1 MDAIKVTTTQ
11 NVDLEYEAA
20 GLGYRLL
27 ASILDIIFMGVY
39 LGVVMVI
46 LGISGA
52 MNNNLFSGD
61 NYFLLTVLTIAGLPV
76 LLYHFLS
83 ETFMNGQSLGKKIMG
98 IKVVKLDGSQPGIG
112 SYILRSVFRIIDIH
126 IMNGLVAIIAI
137 PVSEKSQRLGDM
149 AAGTTVIRKDSN
161 TSLRDTILYR
171 QIPSYSIVFQQVS
184 LLSDKDIAIIK
195 EILEHSMRN
204 QKPENLKLLADKVKA
219 KMGVS
224 VPWKDED
231 FLNTVL
237 LDYSHYQFG
246 S

>member
-1 MDAIKVTTTQ
+1 MDAIKINTTQ

-27 ASILDIIFMGVY
+27 ATLLDIIFMSVY
-39 LGVVMVI
+39 IALLLFCLGMAGY
-46 LGISGA
+46 L
-52 MNNNLFSGD
+52 NQHLFSGGH
-61 NYFLLTVLTIAGLPV
+61 FVLFTLLSIASLPV

-83 ETFMNGQSLGKKIMG
+83 ETFMNGQSLGKRIMG
-98 IKVVKLDGSQPGIG
+98 IKVVKLDGSQAGVG
-112 SYILRSVFRIIDIH
+112 SYLLRSVFRIIDIH
-126 IMNGLVAIIAI
+126 VMNGVVALICI
-137 PVSEKSQRLGDM
+137 PVSDKSQRLGDM
-149 AAGTTVIRKDSN
+149 AAGTTVIKKNSSV
-161 TSLRDTILYR
+161 SLRDTILYR
-171 QIPSYSIVFQQVS
+171 QIQDYTIVFQQVS

-204 QKPENLKLLADKVKA
+204 GKAENLKALADKVKT

-224 VPWKDED
+224 VNWKDAD

-246 S
+246 N

>member
-11 NVDLEYEAA
+11 NVHLEYEPA
-20 GLGYRLL
+20 GVGYRLL
-27 ASILDIIFMGVY
+27 AAMLDIIFMAVY
-39 LGVVMVI
+39 IGLMMLI
-46 LGISGA
+46 LGISGVI
-52 MNNNLFSGD
+52 NRNFFSGD
-61 NYFLLTVLTIAGLPV
+61 NFFLLTILTIAGLPI

-112 SYILRSVFRIIDIH
+112 SYILRSVFRIIDIQT
-126 IMNGLVAIIAI
+126 MSGVVAIISIAL
-137 PVSEKSQRLGDM
+137 SEKSQRLGDM
-149 AAGTTVIRKDSN
+149 AAGTTVIRKDSSA
-161 TSLRDTILYR
+161 TLRDTILYR

-204 QKPENLKLLADKVKA
+204 QKQENLKLLADKVKT

-224 VPWKDED
+224 VSWKDED

>member
-1 MDAIKVTTTQ
+1 MDTIKVTTTQ

-27 ASILDIIFMGVY
+27 ATLLDIIFMAVY
-39 LGVVMVI
+39 FCLVLVC
-46 LGISGA
+46 LGIAGVLNAGILSG
-52 MNNNLFSGD
+52 G
-61 NYFLLTVLTIAGLPV
+61 NYLLLTALTIAGLPL

-83 ETFMNGQSLGKKIMG
+83 ESLMNGQSLGKKIMG
-98 IKVVKLDGSQPGIG
+98 IKVVKLDGTQPGIS
-112 SYILRSVFRIIDIH
+112 SYMLRSLFRVIDIQ
-126 IMNGLVAIIAI
+126 IMNGVVAIISI

-149 AAGTTVIRKDSN
+149 AAGTTVIKKDSN
-161 TSLRDTILYR
+161 ASLRDTILYR
-171 QIPSYSIVFQQVS
+171 QVPSYSIVFEQVS

-195 EILEHSMRN
+195 EILEHSIANNKR
-204 QKPENLKLLADKVKA
+204 EHLKLLADKVKA

-224 VPWKDED
+224 VSWPDED
-231 FLNTVL
+231 FLKTVL